1 MNYPTVTDFKNYFT
15 RDFPYGT
22 DPQVSVT
29 DADIERAQSEAECQ
43 INTAL
48 FGGQNCFDMAFN
60 YLTAHFLVTNL
71 KNSSQGLSGQAE
83 GILSSKS
90 VSSVSSSFQFP
101 NEWLNNPMFMMIGK
115 TPYGMRYLEII
126 YPLTRGAMF
135 VTAGKT
141 HA

>member
-1 MNYPTVTDFKNYFT
+1 MQTLK
-15 RDFPYGT
+15 
-22 DPQVSVT
+22 
-29 DADIERAQSEAECQ
+29 ERKAKLSAQ
-43 INTAL
+43 INTFL
-48 FGGQNCFDMAFN
+48 FGDQNCFDMAFN